1 MLAVVPV
8 PGLATT
14 ACSAPSVYACIAC
27 MTSDTPVLSVPKV
40 RITTANLRPCLRRR
54 ARCTARI
61 CAPRQVRCARVQPP
75 FPEETGFRRGA
86 RCTARLGLGA
96 SRQARCARAAA
107 VPIPLGPRARHFV
120 FVLFVCYVV
129 YWLLS
134 VVYWLLSVG
143 CCLVSSGCCLLS
155 SGCCLLYICSPC
167 TDPSG
172 ADARSS
178 PCRGLLS
185 SPLVVC
191 QRPLLLVVL
200 LLLLLLLLGV
210 LSADVPRAQV
220 HRCRLHATLITQV
233 WSFPIS
239 NCVGGKSQ

>member
-1 MLAVVPV
+1 VLAVVSV
-8 PGLATT
+8 SDLSTT
-14 ACSAPSVYACIAC
+14 ACIAPSVYAYIAC
-27 MTSDTPVLSVPKV
+27 MTSDTPVLSAESADHYRELAALPPPPCPLHG
-40 RITTANLRPCLRRR
+40 AALRPPPGPLR
-54 ARCTARI
+54 ARAAAVPGRNWLP
-61 CAPRQVRCARVQPP
+61 PRC
-75 FPEETGFRRGA
+75 
-86 RCTARLGLGA
+86 GLGA

-107 VPIPLGPRARHFV
+107 VPIIPLGPRARHFV

-155 SGCCLLYICSPC
+155 SGCCLLCICSPC